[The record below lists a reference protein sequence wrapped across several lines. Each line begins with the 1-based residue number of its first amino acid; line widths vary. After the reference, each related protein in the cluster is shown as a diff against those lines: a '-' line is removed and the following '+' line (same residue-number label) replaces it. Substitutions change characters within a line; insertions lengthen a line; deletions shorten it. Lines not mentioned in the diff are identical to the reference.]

1 MGTILRNAIKKRTGR
16 MKCLNIEGQESPGER
31 QVKRKGTSQ
40 EKQPEY
46 SRDILY
52 SSGYFLDKTAA
63 TQM

>member
-1 MGTILRNAIKKRTGR
+1 

-31 QVKRKGTSQ
+31 QVKTKGTSQ